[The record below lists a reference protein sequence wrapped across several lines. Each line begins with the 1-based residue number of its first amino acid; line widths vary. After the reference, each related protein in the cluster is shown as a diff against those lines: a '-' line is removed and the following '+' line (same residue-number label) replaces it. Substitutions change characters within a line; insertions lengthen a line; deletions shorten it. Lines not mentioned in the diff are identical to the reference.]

1 MAVTDNGPG
10 FAGDEEKQA
19 INQESK
25 GYGLKNV
32 NDRNRI
38 FYGDDYGIEIYSNAG
53 EDTRIQIRI
62 PVSAEVN

>member
-32 NDRNRI
+32 NDRIRI
-38 FYGDDYGIEIYSNAG
+38 FYGDDYGIEIYSNA
-53 EDTRIQIRI
+53 
-62 PVSAEVN
+62 